1 MDIKKSELFIAI
13 QRIPILSLEDTVSD
27 AIDAMKRKNT
37 RLAVIVQNGQRW
49 DLWSDEISEYCTTK
63 GPVTPWMV
71 NLKTLTEGVP
81 PASEVDAAAGSV
93 EAERL
98 LMEERAVMVMEGG
111 DLVGV
116 TSKDSQ
122 ALWPPAVS
130 ECVQGHLFFPPIPK
144 KCPYDR
150 TMVE

>member
-1 MDIKKSELFIAI
+1 MDIKKSELFIPI
-13 QRIPILSLEDTVSD
+13 QRIPILSPEDTVSD

-37 RLAVIVQNGQRW
+37 RMAVIVHNGQRW
-49 DLWSDEISEYCTTK
+49 DMWIDEISEHSTTN

-71 NLKTLTEGVP
+71 KLKTLTEGIP
-81 PASEVDAAAGSV
+81 PASEVDATAGSE
-93 EAERL
+93 EAKRL

-111 DLVGV
+111 DFIGV
-116 TSKDSQ
+116 ASKDSQ

-144 KCPYDR
+144 KCPYDG